1 MDDRIKEQLAA
12 LEKLLRDA
20 DDRLAGGYD
29 MTTAQ
34 RARARRQRNA
44 INAACNAMFRAA
56 RA

>member
-1 MDDRIKEQLAA
+1 VDDRIKEQLAA

-20 DDRLAGGYD
+20 DDRLERVAPSL
-29 MTTAQ
+29 
-34 RARARRQRNA
+34 RVRARRQRNA